1 MPGTKGGIQMTFL
14 TARSH
19 HKPRVLG
26 PVLRAVIAGVL
37 IFLFLILVD
46 QFTLRFGLT
55 RMQRF
60 ADDLLAGLIIGSIT
74 FLLERRRE
82 QYLADRLQVIA
93 LMNHHV
99 HNALQ
104 AIKFAQHTEH
114 HVRVIDDSVARIEWA
129 LREVLS
135 GKAAGQDASR
145 T

>member
-1 MPGTKGGIQMTFL
+1 MTF
-14 TARSH
+14 TTGRSG

-26 PVLRAVIAGVL
+26 PALRAVIAGVL
-37 IFLFLILVD
+37 IFVFLILVD
-46 QFTLRFGLT
+46 QLTLRFGLT

-60 ADDLLAGLIIGSIT
+60 ADDLLAGLIVGLIT

-99 HNALQ
+99 RNALQ

-114 HVRVIDDSVARIEWA
+114 HVKVIDDSVARIEWA

-135 GKAAGQDASR
+135 GKASGEEVTRLSF
-145 T
+145 

>member
-1 MPGTKGGIQMTFL
+1 MTFMI
-14 TARSH
+14 SSSG

-26 PVLRAVIAGVL
+26 PALRAVIAGVL

-46 QFTLRFGLT
+46 QFTLHFGLT

-60 ADDLLAGLIIGSIT
+60 ADDLLAGLIVGLIT

-99 HNALQ
+99 RNALQ

-114 HVRVIDDSVARIEWA
+114 HVKVIDDSVARIEWA

-135 GKAAGQDASR
+135 GKASGEEVTRLSF
-145 T
+145 